1 MTEEEMSM
9 KNRVEITGRFSR
21 KSDNNSYHNL
31 WFKFPFYFDKNA
43 SGLDIYKRMLRFLY
57 RSAFNDNNCKKMLKV
72 NSYEEYENAM
82 LAVRPF
88 QLLIRFGKRLDRFKN
103 KFEDKF

>member
-1 MTEEEMSM
+1 MTEEEMAM
-9 KNRVEITGRFSR
+9 KDRVEITGIFSR
-21 KSDNNSYHNL
+21 KSDTDSYDNL

-57 RSAFNDNNCKKMLKV
+57 RSAFNDNKGKKMLEV
-72 NSYEEYENAM
+72 NSYGEYENTM

-88 QLLIRFGKRLDRFKN
+88 QLLIRLGKRLDRF
-103 KFEDKF
+103 